1 MQVQLLYYINSIKSK
16 QNIESHSLCL
26 QNVLEDNM
34 NYLISNYLKFTATDE
49 RGNQNTEVTRSFPL
63 LSNVL
68 ETHAG
73 LLLGITIA
81 FKLH

>member
-1 MQVQLLYYINSIKSK
+1 V
-16 QNIESHSLCL
+16 
-26 QNVLEDNM
+26 

-63 LSNVL
+63 LSNML
-68 ETHAG
+68 ETHM
-73 LLLGITIA
+73 LGITIA